1 MNDNCFSCAKC
12 TDTYLQN
19 TGFACA
25 LLGATPEKVFFMH
38 RYDSVGN
45 ENVIDLEVLNTTFS
59 GNVVNYFKSLIHN
72 QEPTK
77 RAYPMP
83 TAHNFT
89 HSQEDNR
96 MQEIDINKK
105 IKLGQ
110 GQRQMG
116 FTLHEVPFG
125 FIKTINALNCS
136 ELIMFVIDVKG
147 NIRGFADDNFEFYP
161 ELINPKILKGAIVQK
176 DTLQGLPVTDTP
188 SNEAV
193 EGVIVSVMFD
203 IYQPIG
209 DIIVVETKER
219 KLLKLTGLT
228 NAKPFPFNI
237 SASGFDVIVQA
248 NSYSNSE
255 KQYIN
260 TLTAADFIVKNVT
273 TNSILSFVLTQD
285 GDDYTF
291 TIASGISAGDT
302 LSIELTNTDKANCF
316 DKAYF
321 KTIFEVPNPS

>member
-1 MNDNCFSCAKC
+1 MDNCFSCTKC
-12 TDTYLQN
+12 TDTFLQN

-25 LLGATPEKVFFMH
+25 LLGANPEKVFFMH
-38 RYDSVGN
+38 RYDSTGA
-45 ENVIDLEVLNTTFS
+45 ENVIDLNEINQNFN
-59 GNVVNYFKSLIHN
+59 GNVLNYFKSLAQH
-72 QEPTK
+72 PDSTK
-77 RAYPMP
+77 RAYFFPS
-83 TAHNFT
+83 AYNFT
-89 HSQEDNR
+89 FSQEDNR
-96 MQEIDINKK
+96 LQEIDINKK

-125 FIKTINALNCS
+125 FIKAIDANNCY
-136 ELIMFVIDVKG
+136 ELVMFVIDVNG
-147 NIRGFADDNFEFYP
+147 NIRGFADDSYEFYP
-161 ELINPKILKGAIVQK
+161 ELVNPKILKGAIVQK

-193 EGVIVSVMFD
+193 ESVIVSMMFD

-209 DIIVVETKER
+209 DIIVKEFKER
-219 KLLKLTGLT
+219 KLLRLTGLT
-228 NAKPFPFNI
+228 NAKPIVSNVSI
-237 SASGFDVIVQA
+237 SGFDVIVLA
-248 NSYSNSE
+248 NNYSLSD
-255 KQYIN
+255 KFYIN
-260 TLTAADFIVKNVT
+260 KLTAADFIVKNVT

-321 KTIFEVPNPS
+321 KTLIAVPNPS